1 MWIPTAITN
10 FKRSRWTLR
19 DDGSVLVKGESVR
32 CTTRNFSLS
41 PFWNTSKRFPLRTGS
56 EVERGAGTKSEQSRN
71 IISGSDR
78 KIIAASA
85 GLGNS
90 DWNFSLYLYDSQQ
103 RHGRRASSI
112 RQRYPRFVPSFL
124 LFSLFFLLFCSF
136 PFFFLPSNFDQSNTY
151 VEIVRYPTFCV
162 SSVIR

>member
-19 DDGSVLVKGESVR
+19 DDGSVLAKGESVR

-124 LFSLFFLLFCSF
+124 LFFFSFFFCFF
-136 PFFFLPSNFDQSNTY
+136 PFFSPIEFRSKYRY

-162 SSVIR
+162 SFVIR